1 VSTVT
6 DESTLHLL
14 GSLAEAPLA
23 GSMAKPRRIVNDG
36 ARLLDL

>member
-14 GSLAEAPLA
+14 GSLAE
-23 GSMAKPRRIVNDG
+23 PRRIVMIG
-36 ARLLDL
+36 ARLLL